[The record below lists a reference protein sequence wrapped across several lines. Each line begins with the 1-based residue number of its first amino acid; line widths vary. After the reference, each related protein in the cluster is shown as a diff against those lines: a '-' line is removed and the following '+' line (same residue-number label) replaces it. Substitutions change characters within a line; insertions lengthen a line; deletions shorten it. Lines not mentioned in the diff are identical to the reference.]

1 VIRKIS
7 GGNRSERGAKVHE
20 IMMSVMESYRL
31 QGKDFFQD
39 GMEYIQRKL

>member
-1 VIRKIS
+1 MIRKIS

-31 QGKDFFQD
+31 QGKDFFH
-39 GMEYIQRKL
+39 GMEYIQHKL